1 MHKRYAK
8 YSLLLFAS
16 LLFFVAGKAQQLP
29 IYSQY
34 MMNGFLI
41 NPAVAGLDGYT
52 AFNLTAREQ
61 WLGIENSPKT
71 HAISV
76 QSRILKNSFISRGAS
91 IRKKKRWGTQSGK
104 VGYGVY
110 MFNDINGL
118 IDRTGLQG
126 TYSYHIRQGANQ
138 ISFGLSLST
147 FQFRL
152 DRQKMVLAYE
162 QYDELIDENRNTLYI
177 PDANFGVYVS
187 NPKFYLG
194 FSSMQMFK
202 SAIQFGNIGD
212 GEYAMV
218 RHFNLQG
225 GYKFEL
231 PNYFVI
237 EPSVLIKYPQ
247 GLEPQVDFNIK
258 LDYMDDYWGGIS
270 FRTGNAMIIFGGVRF
285 EKFYF
290 GYAFDYTLNSISKH
304 TYGSHEIMMAIKFGD
319 NARRYRWLNRY

>member
-1 MHKRYAK
+1 MQKCLITYF
-8 YSLLLFAS
+8 LFVFG
-16 LLFFVAGKAQQLP
+16 FFLIAFEGKSQQLP

-41 NPAVAGLDGYT
+41 NPAVAGAEGYT

-61 WLGIENSPKT
+61 WLGIQNSPKT

-91 IRKKKRWGTQSGK
+91 IRKKRRWGTQSGR

-152 DRQKMVLAYE
+152 DRQNLHFYGDRF
-162 QYDELIDENRNTLYI
+162 DELLDQNRNTLYI

-187 NPKFYLG
+187 HPNYYVG

-202 SAIQFGNIGD
+202 SAIQFGEIGD

-225 GYKFEL
+225 GYKFYL
-231 PNYFVI
+231 SNRLII
-237 EPSVLIKYPQ
+237 EPSALVKYPQ
-247 GLEPQVDFNIK
+247 GLNPQVDFNIK

-290 GYAFDYTLNSISKH
+290 GYAFDYTLNSIRKH
-304 TYGSHEIMMAIKFGD
+304 TFGSHEVMMAIKFGD

>member
-1 MHKRYAK
+1 
-8 YSLLLFAS
+8 
-16 LLFFVAGKAQQLP
+16 
-29 IYSQY
+29 

-41 NPAVAGLDGYT
+41 NPAVAGADGYT

-61 WLGIENSPKT
+61 WLGIQNAPKT

-76 QSRILKNSFISRGAS
+76 QSRILKNSFISRGSS

-104 VGYGVY
+104 VGYGFY
-110 MFNDINGL
+110 MFNDVNGL
-118 IDRTGLQG
+118 IDRTGIQG
-126 TYSYHIRQGANQ
+126 TYSYHIHHGASQ

-152 DRQKMVLAYE
+152 DRQNLHFYGD
-162 QYDELIDENRNTLYI
+162 QFDELLDQNRNTLYI
-177 PDANFGVYVS
+177 PDANFGIYIS
-187 NPKFYLG
+187 HPNYYAG
-194 FSSMQMFK
+194 FSSMQLLQ
-202 SAIQFGNIGD
+202 SSIQFGNIGD

-218 RHFNLQG
+218 RHFNLNG
-225 GYKFEL
+225 GYKFYL
-231 PNYFVI
+231 SNDLVI
-237 EPSVLIKYPQ
+237 EPSALIKYPQ
-247 GLEPQVDFNIK
+247 GIKPQVDFNIK

-270 FRTGNAMIIFGGVRF
+270 LRTGNAFVIFGGVRF

-304 TYGSHEIMMAIKFGD
+304 TFGSHEIMMAIKFGD